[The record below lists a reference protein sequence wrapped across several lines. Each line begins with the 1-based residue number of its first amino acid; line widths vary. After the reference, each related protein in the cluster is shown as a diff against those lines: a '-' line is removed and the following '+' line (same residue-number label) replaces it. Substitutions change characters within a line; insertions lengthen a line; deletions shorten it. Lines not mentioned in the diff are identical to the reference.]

1 MQFQGMQSILTLLLQ
16 LLFIMVTLRALRSF
30 HLENFFRRPPEGL
43 RLLIVLLAIAI
54 GSACGSFFAE
64 FFTILHGAL
73 NMWH

>member
-1 MQFQGMQSILTLLLQ
+1 MQYQGMQSILTLVLQ

-30 HLENFFRRPPEGL
+30 HLENFFRQSPEGL